1 MKKEYDFS
9 KMTAKPNPYAAML
22 KKQITIRINP
32 NTIEYFKKMA
42 KITGVPYQTLIDS
55 YLTDCAINEKKMKV
69 SWG

>member
-1 MKKEYDFS
+1 MRKEYDFS
-9 KMTAKPNPYAAML
+9 KMKGKPNPYAAML

-32 NTIEYFKKMA
+32 NTIEYFKGMSKT
-42 KITGVPYQTLIDS
+42 TGVPYQTLIDS